1 MSKRIDKMKKF
12 LVFML
17 VVCSIGGMYYFSS
30 QDAQVSGSQSQL
42 VVRFIDK
49 IRDKVTL
56 QDEKLIK
63 IQTKIYEKL
72 NNWNIFTIIYI
83 FIF

>member
-1 MSKRIDKMKKF
+1 MKF

-56 QDEKLIK
+56 QGSTYKNSDQDI
-63 IQTKIYEKL
+63 
-72 NNWNIFTIIYI
+72 
-83 FIF
+83 